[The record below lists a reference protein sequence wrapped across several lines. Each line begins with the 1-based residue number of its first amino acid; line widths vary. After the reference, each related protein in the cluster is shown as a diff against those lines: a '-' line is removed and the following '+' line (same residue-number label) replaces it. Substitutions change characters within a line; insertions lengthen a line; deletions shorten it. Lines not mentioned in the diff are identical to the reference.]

1 MLLAHI
7 SDLHV
12 MVEGDRA
19 YGVVDTGPMVER
31 AIANI
36 KNLSPD
42 AVIISGDL
50 VHEATIGEYKRL
62 KTMLAPLE
70 MPVFLMPGNHDN
82 RDLLRQAFAD
92 HAYLPKKGFLQYTV
106 EDYPLRLIM
115 LDTNVPGEGRGEL
128 DEARLQWLDQQ
139 LADQPERP
147 TLLFMHHPPFS
158 TKLAIMDY
166 VGLTGIEALATIVEK
181 YDCIE
186 RIGCG
191 HTHRPIQ
198 KRWAKTLAY
207 TVPSP
212 VHQVSLELQGAVKAS
227 TFTMEPP
234 AYQLHLWQPES
245 GLISHTQYINEYDG
259 PYPFFPEQSQV

>member
-19 YGVVDTGPMVER
+19 YGVVDTGPLVER

-36 KNLSPD
+36 KARSPD
-42 AVIISGDL
+42 AVVISGDL
-50 VHEATIGEYKRL
+50 VHKATLEEYERL
-62 KTMLAPLE
+62 KVMLASLE

-82 RDLLRQAFAD
+82 RDLLRQTFAD
-92 HAYLPKKGFLQYTV
+92 CAYLPKAGFLQYTV

-128 DEARLQWLDQQ
+128 DEVRLHWLDQQ
-139 LADQPERP
+139 LAAQPNRP

-166 VGLTGIEALATIVEK
+166 VGLTGIEALEKIVEK

-198 KRWAKTLAY
+198 KLWGKTLVY

-212 VHQVSLELQGAVKAS
+212 VHQVSLELQSEVTAA

-234 AYQLHLWQPES
+234 AYQLHLWQKES
-245 GLISHTQYINEYDG
+245 GLISHTQYINQYDG
-259 PYPFFPEQSQV
+259 PYPFFPKQAQS